1 MKSIMEPK
9 GCKTCYACGREGID
23 LEEHHIFYGTANR
36 RLSEKYGLKVHLCI
50 PCHRG
55 SRTGVHEGNAELDH
69 KLKIVAQKTFEQ
81 KYSHEKFMEVFGK
94 NYL

>member
-36 RLSEKYGLKVHLCI
+36 RLSEKYGLEVHLCT

-81 KYSHEKFMEVFGK
+81 KYSHEKYMEVFGK
-94 NYL
+94 NYI

>member
-23 LEEHHIFYGTANR
+23 LEVHHIFYGTANR

-50 PCHRG
+50 RRSARREYGIGP
-55 SRTGVHEGNAELDH
+55 
-69 KLKIVAQKTFEQ
+69 KIENC
-81 KYSHEKFMEVFGK
+81 SPGDI
-94 NYL
+94 